1 MYLLKLTTMS
11 VSICGNLL
19 SSLST
24 KIATTRKLEYEGKHV
39 LVMHV

>member
-24 KIATTRKLEYEGKHV
+24 KIAMTCKLEYEGQHV
-39 LVMHV
+39 LVIHV